1 MNGEEL
7 KGKVAIITGASQGMG
22 RAIAERF
29 GDEGAILVLVAHVQK
44 DKLLTLA
51 EELGRRN
58 VDAKANLCDISD
70 ERQVRKLIKTV
81 LMEFKHIDILVN
93 CAGISYPTRFHEMT
107 VDEWDRVMNVNVRG
121 TFLLMREVYPHM
133 MKRRDGRIVNFSS
146 TAGLTASTLGGA
158 HYTASKHAV
167 MGLTKA
173 VAKEGGPFGI
183 RVNAVCPGLIDTEM
197 VRSTI
202 DKKRVKQYERSFPI
216 SRLGTPEEVAE
227 LVLFLASDKS
237 AYVTGVGLNISGG
250 DLL

>member
-1 MNGEEL
+1 
-7 KGKVAIITGASQGMG
+7 
-22 RAIAERF
+22 
-29 GDEGAILVLVAHVQK
+29 
-44 DKLLTLA
+44 
-51 EELGRRN
+51 
-58 VDAKANLCDISD
+58 
-70 ERQVRKLIKTV
+70 
-81 LMEFKHIDILVN
+81 
-93 CAGISYPTRFHEMT
+93 
-107 VDEWDRVMNVNVRG
+107 MNVNVRG

-133 MKRRDGRIVNFSS
+133 KKRRDGRIVNFSS

-173 VAKEGGPFGI
+173 VAKEGGPFGV

-197 VRSTI
+197 VRGTI
-202 DKKRVKQYERSFPI
+202 DKKIVKQYERSFPI

-237 AYVTGVGLNISGG
+237 AYVTGVGVNISGG